1 LSRAEV
7 NMIPLIVNTSDPM
20 AKVRVVTTKDY
31 STKTLKTLH
40 TIGVL
45 HVEESEELKPVD
57 KEAIE
62 GERREIGELLTSIN
76 DILAYMPK
84 GEGVSLREDV
94 EVIYTRPFDE
104 VDSEVRLLCTK
115 LSNVHQRATKLN
127 NDVKELTE
135 LAKYLGSLER
145 QADIRLQDLN
155 FSGSYLFSRVF
166 VFPNELLETSYPK
179 LRDYILESLSGT
191 VENETVL
198 YAIAKAENQE
208 TIEFVASDGGAKILH
223 IPEKDLTLREF
234 LKAADG
240 NIHSIE
246 EELTK
251 LHTEI
256 ESKTRENLE
265 KLVLFREALSAE
277 TERLAVLA
285 KACEAKYVTLIEGWI
300 PESNVEATISELR
313 ENVGYVFIDTRKPE
327 QAEEPPTKMRN
338 ATAVKPFEVIVNLF
352 GTPKYKEWDP
362 TPVIAYSFAIFFGI
376 MLGDVVYAAL
386 LMLFAKLGLRLL
398 VDDPESEGFKLFQR
412 IIYISGGVG
421 LVIGVLTGSYLGN
434 FYQLPFIG
442 IESLALVKGIQEM
455 FSDPVRFIVV
465 SLIIGLVHVN
475 IAHVLA
481 LIRGIK
487 EGQKAVVPNKAGLFI
502 LQIGAIPWIMHAIL
516 GIDIPLLPEQIYPI
530 LLYVAILGVVLIVV
544 SSLMEKGAFLGGIFW
559 LFDVTGL
566 LGDVMSYARLAGV
579 GLATYYLAYCFNL
592 MADLLSKMMPA
603 GIVQAIVGT
612 LIFILVL
619 LVGHVLNLAL
629 SGITCFVHS
638 LRLCFVEFLF
648 KFYEG
653 GGRAY
658 SPFRL
663 KARPVSVKV

>member
-1 LSRAEV
+1 
-7 NMIPLIVNTSDPM
+7 MIPLIVNTSDPM

-62 GERREIGELLTSIN
+62 RERREIGELSTSIN

-84 GEGVSLREDV
+84 GERVSLREDV

-127 NDVKELTE
+127 KDIKELTE
-135 LAKYLGSLER
+135 LTKYLGSLER

-166 VFPNELLETSYPK
+166 VFPNELFETSYPK
-179 LRDYILESLSGT
+179 LRDYILENLSGT

-198 YAIAKAENQE
+198 YAIAKVENQE
-208 TIEFVASDGGAKILH
+208 TIESTVKDGGGRILP
-223 IPEKDLTLREF
+223 IPGEDLTLREF

-240 NIHSIE
+240 NIHSLE
-246 EELTK
+246 EELAK

-313 ENVGYVFIDTRKPE
+313 ENIGYVFIDTRKPE

-362 TPVIAYSFAIFFGI
+362 TPVIAYSFALFFGI
-376 MLGDVVYAAL
+376 MMGDAAYAVLIIL
-386 LMLFAKLGLRLL
+386 LANRGLRFL

-412 IIYISGGVG
+412 ILYISGGAA

-434 FYQLPFIG
+434 FYEFFG
-442 IESLALVKGIQEM
+442 IESLALSKTIQAIYL
-455 FSDPVRFIVV
+455 DPMKFIAA

-475 IAHVLA
+475 IAHVLG

-487 EGQKAVVPNKAGLFI
+487 ERQKAVMLNKAGLFI

-516 GIDIPLLPEQIYPI
+516 GIDIPLLTGQIYSV
-530 LLYVAILGVVLIVV
+530 LLYVAILGIVLIVV
-544 SSLMEKGAFLGGIFW
+544 SSLMERGAFLGGIFW

-592 MADLLSKMMPA
+592 MAGLLSGMMPA
-603 GIVQAIVGT
+603 GIVQAVVGT
-612 LIFILVL
+612 LIFIIVL

-663 KARPVSVKV
+663 KARPVFVKV

>member
-1 LSRAEV
+1 
-7 NMIPLIVNTSDPM
+7 MIPLIVNTSDPM

-62 GERREIGELLTSIN
+62 RERREIGELLTSIN

-84 GEGVSLREDV
+84 GERVSLREDV

-115 LSNVHQRATKLN
+115 LSNVHQRAAKLN
-127 NDVKELTE
+127 KDVKELTE
-135 LAKYLGSLER
+135 LTKYLGSLER

-166 VFPNELLETSYPK
+166 VFPNELFETSYPR

-191 VENETVL
+191 VENETVS
-198 YAIAKAENQE
+198 YAIAKSENQE
-208 TIEFVASDGGAKILH
+208 TIEFAVEDGGGRILS
-223 IPEKDLTLREF
+223 IPGEDLTIREF
-234 LKAADG
+234 LEAADG
-240 NIHSIE
+240 NIHSLE
-246 EELTK
+246 EELAK

-362 TPVIAYSFAIFFGI
+362 TPIIAYSFAIFFGI

-398 VDDPESEGFKLFQR
+398 VDDPKSEGFKLFQR

-434 FYQLPFIG
+434 FYEFFG

-502 LQIGAIPWIMHAIL
+502 LQIGAIPWIIHSIL

-619 LVGHVLNLAL
+619 LVGHLLNLAL

>member
-40 TIGVL
+40 TVGVL

-76 DILAYMPK
+76 DILAYIPK
-84 GEGVSLREDV
+84 GERVSLREDV

-127 NDVKELTE
+127 MDIKELTE
-135 LAKYLGSLER
+135 LTKYLGSLER

-166 VFPNELLETSYPK
+166 VFPNELFETSYPK
-179 LRDYILESLSGT
+179 LRDYILESLSGP

-198 YAIAKAENQE
+198 YAIAKVENQE
-208 TIEFVASDGGAKILH
+208 TIESVSSDGGAKILQ

-240 NIHSIE
+240 DIHSLE
-246 EELTK
+246 EELAK

-285 KACEAKYVTLIEGWI
+285 KACEAKYVTLIKGWI

-313 ENVGYVFIDTRKPE
+313 EKIGYVFIDARKPE

-386 LMLFAKLGLRLL
+386 LMLFAYLGLRFLT
-398 VDDPESEGFKLFQR
+398 DNPQSEGFKLFQR

-421 LVIGVLTGSYLGN
+421 LVIGLLTGSYLGN
-434 FYQLPFIG
+434 FYEFFG
-442 IESLALVKGIQEM
+442 IESLTLAKLIKHWL
-455 FSDPVRFIVV
+455 SNPVYFIGL

-481 LIRGIK
+481 LIRGRR
-487 EGQKAVVPNKAGLFI
+487 EGQKAIVPNKAGLFL
-502 LQIGAIPWIMHAIL
+502 LQIGAVPWIMHFIL
-516 GIDIPLLPEQIYPI
+516 GMNLPLLTEQIYSI
-530 LLYVAILGVVLIVV
+530 LLYVAILGVVLIVA
-544 SSLMEKGAFLGGIFW
+544 SSFMEKGAFLGSIFW
-559 LFDVTGL
+559 LFDITGI

-603 GIVQAIVGT
+603 GVVQLIVGT
-612 LIFILVL
+612 LIFIVVL
-619 LVGHVLNLAL
+619 LLGHVLNLAL

-663 KARPVSVKV
+663 RARPVSVKV

>member
-1 LSRAEV
+1 MV
-7 NMIPLIVNTSDPM
+7 PLIVNTSDPM

-31 STKTLKTLH
+31 STRTLKTLH
-40 TIGVL
+40 TVGVL

-62 GERREIGELLTSIN
+62 KERGKIGELLTSIN
-76 DILAYMPK
+76 DILAYIPK
-84 GEGVSLREDV
+84 GEGISLKEDV

-127 NDVKELTE
+127 NDIKELKELT
-135 LAKYLGSLER
+135 KYLSSLER

-166 VFPNELLETSYPK
+166 VFPNELFETSYPK
-179 LRDYILESLSGT
+179 LRDHILESLSGT
-191 VENETVL
+191 AENETVL
-198 YAIAKAENQE
+198 YAIAKVENQE
-208 TIEFVASDGGAKILH
+208 TIEFAVEDGGGRILP
-223 IPEKDLTLREF
+223 IPRENLTIRKF
-234 LKAADG
+234 LEAADG
-240 NIHSIE
+240 NIHDLE
-246 EELTK
+246 EELAK

-285 KACEAKYVTLIEGWI
+285 KACQAKYVTLIEGWI
-300 PESNVEATISELR
+300 PESNVETTISELK
-313 ENVGYVFIDTRKPE
+313 ENIGYVFIDTRKPE

-338 ATAVKPFEVIVNLF
+338 ATAIKPFEVIVNLF
-352 GTPKYKEWDP
+352 GTPKYREWDP
-362 TPVIAYSFAIFFGI
+362 TPIIAYFFAIFFGI

-386 LMLFAKLGLRLL
+386 LILFARLGLRLL
-398 VDDPESEGFKLFQR
+398 VDDPKTEGFKLFQR
-412 IIYISGGVG
+412 IIYVSGGVG
-421 LVIGVLTGSYLGN
+421 LVIGLLTGSYLGN
-434 FYQLPFIG
+434 FYEFFH
-442 IESLALVKGIQEM
+442 IESLTLAQGIHEI
-455 FSDPVRFIVV
+455 FSNPVSFIQFSIVM
-465 SLIIGLVHVN
+465 GLVHVN

-487 EGQKAVVPNKAGLFI
+487 EGQKAVVPNKVGLFM
-502 LQIGAIPWIMHAIL
+502 LQIGAIPLIMVFIL
-516 GIDIPLLPEQIYPI
+516 GMDIPWLTGQIPI
-530 LLYVAILGVVLIVV
+530 ILMSFAITGLVLIVA

-559 LFDVTGL
+559 LFDVTGI

-592 MADLLSKMMPA
+592 IADLLYRMMPV

-612 LIFILVL
+612 LVFVLVL
-619 LVGHVLNLAL
+619 LLGHVLNLAL
-629 SGITCFVHS
+629 SAITCFVHS

-648 KFYEG
+648 KFFEG

-663 KARPVSVKV
+663 KARPVFVKV

>member
-62 GERREIGELLTSIN
+62 RERREIGELLTSIN

-84 GEGVSLREDV
+84 GERVSLREDV

-115 LSNVHQRATKLN
+115 LSNVHQRAAKLN
-127 NDVKELTE
+127 KDVKELTE
-135 LAKYLGSLER
+135 LTKYLGSLER

-166 VFPNELLETSYPK
+166 VFPNELFETSCPK

-191 VENETVL
+191 VENETVS
-198 YAIAKAENQE
+198 YAIAKSENQE
-208 TIEFVASDGGAKILH
+208 TIEFAVEDGGGRILS
-223 IPEKDLTLREF
+223 IPGEDLTIREF
-234 LKAADG
+234 LEAADG
-240 NIHSIE
+240 NIHSLE
-246 EELTK
+246 EELAK

-362 TPVIAYSFAIFFGI
+362 TPIIAYSFAIFFGI

-398 VDDPESEGFKLFQR
+398 VDDPKSEGFKLFQR

-434 FYQLPFIG
+434 FYEFFG

-502 LQIGAIPWIMHAIL
+502 LQIGAIPWIIHSIL

-619 LVGHVLNLAL
+619 LVGHLLNLAL

>member
-1 LSRAEV
+1 
-7 NMIPLIVNTSDPM
+7 
-20 AKVRVVTTKDY
+20 
-31 STKTLKTLH
+31 
-40 TIGVL
+40 
-45 HVEESEELKPVD
+45 
-57 KEAIE
+57 
-62 GERREIGELLTSIN
+62 
-76 DILAYMPK
+76 
-84 GEGVSLREDV
+84 
-94 EVIYTRPFDE
+94 
-104 VDSEVRLLCTK
+104 
-115 LSNVHQRATKLN
+115 
-127 NDVKELTE
+127 
-135 LAKYLGSLER
+135 LGQ
-145 QADIRLQDLN
+145 QADIRLRDLN

-166 VFPNELLETSYPK
+166 AFPNELFETLYPK
-179 LRDYILESLSGT
+179 LREYLLENIVVT
-191 VENETVL
+191 IENETVL
-198 YAIAKAENQE
+198 YAIAKVEYRE
-208 TIEFVASDGGAKILH
+208 TIESAVSDSGGKILE
-223 IPEKDLTLREF
+223 IPENDLTLTEF
-234 LKAADG
+234 LEVADG
-240 NIHSIE
+240 KIHKFE
-246 EELTK
+246 EELAK

-256 ESKTRENLE
+256 ESRTRENLE
-265 KLVLFREALSAE
+265 KLILFREALSAE

-285 KACEAKYVTLIEGWI
+285 KASEAKYVTLIEGWI
-300 PESNVEATISELR
+300 PESNVESTITELKD
-313 ENVGYVFIDTRKPE
+313 NIGYVFVDTRKPE

-352 GTPKYKEWDP
+352 GTPKYTEWDP
-362 TPVIAYSFAIFFGI
+362 TPIIAYFFAIFFGI

-386 LMLFAKLGLRLL
+386 LMLFAYFGLRLL
-398 VDDPESEGFKLFQR
+398 VDDPKTEGFKLFQR

-434 FYQLPFIG
+434 FYEFFG
-442 IESLALVKGIQEM
+442 IESLALAGGIQEM
-455 FSDPVRFIVV
+455 FSDPVSFIQF
-465 SLIIGLVHVN
+465 SLIMGLVHVN

-487 EGQKAVVPNKAGLFI
+487 EGQKAVVPNKVGLFL
-502 LQIGAIPWIMHAIL
+502 LQIGAIPLILVFIL
-516 GIDIPLLPEQIYPI
+516 GMDIPWLTGQIPTI
-530 LLYVAILGVVLIVV
+530 LMSIAIIGLVLIVA
-544 SSLMEKGAFLGGIFW
+544 SSLMEKGAFLGSIFW

-592 MADLLSKMMPA
+592 IADLLYGMMPV

-629 SGITCFVHS
+629 SAITCFVHS

-663 KARPVSVKV
+663 KARPVFVKV

>member
-1 LSRAEV
+1 
-7 NMIPLIVNTSDPM
+7 MIPLIVNTSDPM

-31 STKTLKTLH
+31 STKTLKALH

-57 KEAIE
+57 KEAVE
-62 GERREIGELLTSIN
+62 RERRKIGELLTSIN
-76 DILAYMPK
+76 DILAYLPK
-84 GEGVSLREDV
+84 GEKVSLREDV

-127 NDVKELTE
+127 KDIKELTE
-135 LAKYLGSLER
+135 LTKYLGSLER

-166 VFPNELLETSYPK
+166 VFPNELFETSYPK

-191 VENETVL
+191 VENETVS
-198 YAIAKAENQE
+198 YAIAKSENQE
-208 TIEFVASDGGAKILH
+208 TIESTVEDGGGRILP
-223 IPEKDLTLREF
+223 IPGEDLTLREF
-234 LKAADG
+234 LEAADG
-240 NIHSIE
+240 NIHSLE
-246 EELTK
+246 EELAK

-300 PESNVEATISELR
+300 PESNVEAAISELR
-313 ENVGYVFIDTRKPE
+313 ENIGYVFIDTRKPE

-386 LMLFAKLGLRLL
+386 LMLFAYRGLRLL
-398 VDDPESEGFKLFQR
+398 ADNPESEGFKLFQR

-421 LVIGVLTGSYLGN
+421 LVIGVLTGSYLGD
-434 FYQLPFIG
+434 FFPKFFG
-442 IESLALVKGIQEM
+442 IELALAPTVQERLL
-455 FSDPVRFIVV
+455 DPVFFIAF

-487 EGQKAVVPNKAGLFI
+487 EGQKAIVPNKAGLFI
-502 LQIGAIPWIMHAIL
+502 LQVGAIPWIMHAIL

-530 LLYVAILGVVLIVV
+530 LLYIAILGVVLIVV
-544 SSLMEKGAFLGGIFW
+544 SSLIEKGAFLGGIFW

-592 MADLLSKMMPA
+592 MAELLSGMMPA
-603 GIVQAIVGT
+603 GIVLAIVGT

-658 SPFRL
+658 SPFRFR
-663 KARPVSVKV
+663 ARPEFVKV

>member
-1 LSRAEV
+1 
-7 NMIPLIVNTSDPM
+7 MIPLIVNTSDPM

-62 GERREIGELLTSIN
+62 GERRKISELLTSIN
-76 DILAYMPK
+76 DILAYLPK
-84 GEGVSLREDV
+84 GERVSLREDV

-127 NDVKELTE
+127 KDVKELTE
-135 LAKYLGSLER
+135 LTKYLGSLER

-166 VFPNELLETSYPK
+166 VFPNELFETSYPK

-198 YAIAKAENQE
+198 YAIAKSENQE
-208 TIEFVASDGGAKILH
+208 TIESTVKDDGAKILY
-223 IPEKDLTLREF
+223 IPEKNLTLREF
-234 LKAADG
+234 LEAADG
-240 NIHSIE
+240 NIHSLE
-246 EELTK
+246 EELSK

-300 PESNVEATISELR
+300 PESNVEAAISELR
-313 ENVGYVFIDTRKPE
+313 ENIGYVFIDTRKPE

-386 LMLFAKLGLRLL
+386 LMLFAYRGLRLL
-398 VDDPESEGFKLFQR
+398 ADNPESEGFKLFQR
-412 IIYISGGVG
+412 VIYISGGVG
-421 LVIGVLTGSYLGN
+421 LVIGVLTGSYLGD
-434 FYQLPFIG
+434 FFPKFFG
-442 IESLALVKGIQEM
+442 IELALAPTVQERLL
-455 FSDPVRFIVV
+455 DPVSFIAF

-487 EGQKAVVPNKAGLFI
+487 ERQKAVVPNKAGLFI

-592 MADLLSKMMPA
+592 MAGLLSDMMPA
-603 GIVQAIVGT
+603 GIVLAIVGT

-658 SPFRL
+658 SPFRFS
-663 KARPVSVKV
+663 ARPEFVKV

>member
-1 LSRAEV
+1 MV
-7 NMIPLIVNTSDPM
+7 PLIVNTSDPM

-40 TIGVL
+40 TVGVL

-76 DILAYMPK
+76 DILAYIPK
-84 GEGVSLREDV
+84 GEGVTLKEDV
-94 EVIYTRPFDE
+94 EVIYTRPFNE

-127 NDVKELTE
+127 NDIEELKELI
-135 LAKYLGSLER
+135 KYLGSLER

-166 VFPNELLETSYPK
+166 VFPNELFETSYPK

-198 YAIAKAENQE
+198 YAIAKSENQE
-208 TIEFVASDGGAKILH
+208 TIEFAVEDGGGRILS
-223 IPEKDLTLREF
+223 IPGEDLTIREF
-234 LKAADG
+234 LEAADG
-240 NIHSIE
+240 NIHSLE
-246 EELTK
+246 EELAK

-300 PESNVEATISELR
+300 PDSNVESTISELR
-313 ENVGYVFIDTRKPE
+313 ENIGYVFIDTRKPE

-352 GTPKYKEWDP
+352 GTPKYREWDP
-362 TPVIAYSFAIFFGI
+362 TPIIAYFFAIFFGI

-386 LMLFAKLGLRLL
+386 LMLFAYFGLRLL
-398 VDDPESEGFKLFQR
+398 VDDPKTEGFKLFQR

-434 FYQLPFIG
+434 FYEFFG
-442 IESLALVKGIQEM
+442 IESLALAGRIQEM
-455 FSDPVRFIVV
+455 FSDPVSFIQF
-465 SLIIGLVHVN
+465 SLIMGLVHVN

-487 EGQKAVVPNKAGLFI
+487 EGQKAVVPNKAGLFL
-502 LQIGAIPWIMHAIL
+502 LQIGAIPLILVFIL
-516 GIDIPLLPEQIYPI
+516 GMDIPWLTGQIPTI
-530 LLYVAILGVVLIVV
+530 LMSIAIIGLVLIVA
-544 SSLMEKGAFLGGIFW
+544 SSLMEKGAFLGSIFW

-592 MADLLSKMMPA
+592 IADLLYGMMPV

-629 SGITCFVHS
+629 SAITCFVHS

-663 KARPVSVKV
+663 KARPVFVKV

>member
-1 LSRAEV
+1 
-7 NMIPLIVNTSDPM
+7 MIPLIVNTSDPM

-31 STKTLKTLH
+31 STKTLKALH
-40 TIGVL
+40 IAGVL

-62 GERREIGELLTSIN
+62 QERKEIGELLTSIN
-76 DILAYMPK
+76 DILAYIPK
-84 GEGVSLREDV
+84 GERVSLREDV
-94 EVIYTRPFDE
+94 EVIYTRPFGE
-104 VDSEVRLLCTK
+104 IDSEVRLLCTK
-115 LSNVHQRATKLN
+115 LSNVHRSAAKLN
-127 NDVKELTE
+127 EDVKELTE
-135 LAKYLGSLER
+135 LSKYLSSLEQR
-145 QADIRLQDLN
+145 TDIRLGDLN

-166 VFPNELLETSYPK
+166 VLPNELFETLYLE
-179 LRDYILESLSGT
+179 LRDYILENLLGT

-198 YAIAKAENQE
+198 YVIAKVENQE
-208 TIEFVASDGGAKILH
+208 TVESVVRDGGAKILY
-223 IPEKDLTLREF
+223 IPEGKLTLSEF
-234 LKAADG
+234 LEVADG
-240 NIHSIE
+240 NIHSLE
-246 EELTK
+246 EELAK

-265 KLVLFREALSAE
+265 KLVLFREALSAA

-300 PESNVEATISELR
+300 PEINVEAAISELR
-313 ENVGYVFIDTRKPE
+313 ENIGYVFIDTRKPE

-362 TPVIAYSFAIFFGI
+362 TPIIAYSFALFFGI

-386 LMLFAKLGLRLL
+386 LMLFAYRGLRLL
-398 VDDPESEGFKLFQR
+398 VDNPESEGFKLFQR
-412 IIYISGGVG
+412 IIYTSGGVA
-421 LVIGVLTGSYLGN
+421 LVVGVLTGSYLGN
-434 FYQLPFIG
+434 FYQFFG
-442 IESLALVKGIQEM
+442 IESLALSKAIQAVYL
-455 FSDPVRFIVV
+455 DPMLFIAA
-465 SLIIGLVHVN
+465 SLIIGLVHIN
-475 IAHVLA
+475 IAHVLG

-487 EGQKAVVPNKAGLFI
+487 ERQKAVVLNKAGLFI

-530 LLYVAILGVVLIVV
+530 LLYVAFIGIVLIVV
-544 SSLMEKGAFLGGIFW
+544 SSLMEKGAFMGGIFW
-559 LFDVTGL
+559 IFDVTGL

-592 MADLLSKMMPA
+592 IAELLSDMMPA
-603 GIVQAIVGT
+603 GIVQAVVGT
-612 LIFILVL
+612 LIFIIVL

-663 KARPVSVKV
+663 KARPVFVKV